1 MFAPIIFYLII
12 YSRCQG
18 ASEDFCTCVL
28 VPRNR
33 NPVRNALAYELKV
46 YSTWVHPL
54 HMHTLYINRKISL
67 IGILYT
73 VSSTDH
79 MATKL

>member
-33 NPVRNALAYELKV
+33 NPVRIALAYELKV
-46 YSTWVHPL
+46 YMGTSVTHAYIVHKSKDKF
-54 HMHTLYINRKISL
+54 NR
-67 IGILYT
+67 YT
-73 VSSTDH
+73 VYSIQY
-79 MATKL
+79 